1 MAVTSIWPI
10 NGNVSKVID
19 YARNPEKTQEKSL
32 EKLAALHAIDGVV
45 EYAANDMKT
54 ESRSYVTC
62 IGCFREETAAEEFM
76 EVKERYG
83 KEGGR
88 ACYHGYMSF
97 KPGEVDAETAHNI
110 GVELAKR
117 LWGDRFQ
124 IVIATHCNTN
134 CYHNHFVI
142 NSVSDVDGLKFYNLH
157 ADYKAMRRESDKL
170 CREYGL
176 SVVDFPQG
184 KGRNYAEYKAE
195 KEHKPTLRS
204 MIRKDIDNAI
214 KGSMTTDNFYENL
227 ESLGY
232 ELKLYT
238 QDGKW
243 LCYPSLKPP
252 GAKGFF
258 RFHKLGRGYD
268 LDTIERR
275 VWRNGYPKHEYFNKE
290 ERVIQ
295 DYRRDNPPPFYR
307 KHSSLYRLY
316 IRYCYELHI
325 IEKHPLAVPRVSQHL
340 REVLIRLERIDAE
353 TRLMGKNNI
362 ETHEDLFNYQKS
374 VKTKMGELAG
384 MRKELHNYVRRLS
397 RNGDI
402 EEAEAA
408 KEQIA
413 AITKELGRLR
423 KELGLCDD
431 IVLRSAKTR
440 EELEWLL
447 DEQERIMG
455 KEETNDEL
463 LRRRGRT
470 GREDDIG
477 GR

>member
-10 NGNVSKVID
+10 KGDVTKVID

-54 ESRSYVTC
+54 EERKYVSVQHC
-62 IGCFREETAAEEFM
+62 SSENNAAKEFM
-76 EVKERYG
+76 MTKELCR
-83 KEGGR
+83 KNTGR
-88 ACYHGYMSF
+88 ACFHGYQSF
-97 KPGEVDAETAHNI
+97 KPGEVTAEQAHEI
-110 GVELAKR
+110 GIELAKR
-117 LWGDRFQ
+117 LWSDFDV
-124 IVIATHCNTN
+124 VIATHCNTD

-142 NSVSDVDGLKFYNLH
+142 NSVSYKDGHHFHNSP